1 MKAGNTVHN
10 QTITYPTIDFAILVF
25 SSMYLSC
32 FYLWIEQDM
41 SVVSTMISR
50 SVGKE
55 SRSASTFW

>member
-10 QTITYPTIDFAILVF
+10 QTIACPTIDFAILVCL
-25 SSMYLSC
+25 SMYLSC

-50 SVGKE
+50 SGGKE